1 MLRYAKSCV
10 GRPFSQM
17 GMARSILWPRQTD
30 SKSFFC
36 AGESASALLF
46 CADRR
51 RSCACARAELVAALL
66 KEGGLMEQ
74 TSNPGGATPEVLYRL
89 YKGRAAVVGNPCVLR
104 DIQQQGTTMH
114 FASLGSAEQAQER
127 RDEREALLQRQAV
140 MAPMQSVAGL
150 TQAHAIPRTCATYAT
165 CTPRYGGGA
174 SSPAAN
180 TAAFRQIGGV
190 PRQPLATPTRTP
202 QPTNGLS
209 LTFNGLTMSGNPNT
223 HRRN

>member
-1 MLRYAKSCV
+1 
-10 GRPFSQM
+10 
-17 GMARSILWPRQTD
+17 
-30 SKSFFC
+30 
-36 AGESASALLF
+36 
-46 CADRR
+46 
-51 RSCACARAELVAALL
+51 
-66 KEGGLMEQ
+66 MEQ

-180 TAAFRQIGGV
+180 TAAFKQIGRSA
-190 PRQPLATPTRTP
+190 PATRD
-202 QPTNGLS
+202 
-209 LTFNGLTMSGNPNT
+209 PNS
-223 HRRN
+223 HPPAHKRPFVDFQRAHNVRESEHA